1 MSVRSGQVGNICVH
15 DDDDDDDDVVGT
27 TGMTTK
33 APDATT
39 S

>member
-1 MSVRSGQVGNICVH
+1 MGNICVH

-33 APDATT
+33 VPDATT